1 MDRVVIDPGKN
12 NLAILLQDVREIYF
26 LKNVTNLPSL
36 LCWIDFIL
44 KEKID
49 KQNVAFYFEKQ
60 FFNKNIY
67 AEGILTGL
75 VMSKFKKATVKRLK
89 PCAKNEIC
97 KKLFSCQYIK
107 AKSKKKLK
115 TFTKDFFDILKTF
128 KIFISNDNLNNTLKE
143 KLSLS
148 IGFDLIS
155 DLLLTKKTKFDD
167 IVDVLL
173 LFLYVTS
180 KKL

>member
-1 MDRVVIDPGKN
+1 
-12 NLAILLQDVREIYF
+12 
-26 LKNVTNLPSL
+26 
-36 LCWIDFIL
+36 
-44 KEKID
+44 
-49 KQNVAFYFEKQ
+49 
-60 FFNKNIY
+60 
-67 AEGILTGL
+67 
-75 VMSKFKKATVKRLK
+75 
-89 PCAKNEIC
+89 
-97 KKLFSCQYIK
+97 
-107 AKSKKKLK
+107 LK

-128 KIFISNDNLNNTLKE
+128 KIFISNDNVNNTLKE